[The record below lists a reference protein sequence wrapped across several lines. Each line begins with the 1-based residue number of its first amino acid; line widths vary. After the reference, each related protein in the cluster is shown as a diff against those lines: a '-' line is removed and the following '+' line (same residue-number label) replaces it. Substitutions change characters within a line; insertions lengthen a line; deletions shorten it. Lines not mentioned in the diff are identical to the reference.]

1 MLNKKLPIASAAAL
15 AIVAATLLMTATR
28 AYAQQEK
35 VLYSFGPTYQDASL
49 PAGLV
54 IDAAGNLYGTSS
66 YGAYDGGTVFELTP
80 TATGAW
86 TETVLYN
93 FCPQRPSCPD
103 GSLPN
108 PGLVFDAAGNL
119 YGTTRIGGAY
129 GIGSGGY
136 GTVFELSP
144 TSGGN
149 WTETV
154 LHSFGKGTDGAL
166 PYAGLTFD
174 TAGNLYGTTS
184 DNIYDGP
191 YGHGLYSSGTVYELS
206 PQVGGA
212 WAEKILHRW
221 YDEGQALYVGL
232 VLDAAG
238 NLYSSTTSGS
248 TRGGGAVFQLSP
260 AAGGYWP
267 EKVLSGS
274 GGISNLIF
282 DAAGNLYG
290 TRSFGGTYGGG
301 VAFELSPKAGGGWAE
316 KALYNFGGVGHG
328 LDGYQVSSG
337 LIFDAAGNLYGT
349 TEYGGGGG
357 QECGN
362 GMGVDGCGTVFRLT
376 PQADGTWTETVLY
389 LFGHGYHAKD
399 GAYPCCGLVFDA
411 AGDLYGTTLGGGAND
426 MGTAFEIKP

>member
-1 MLNKKLPIASAAAL
+1 LIKEIFMSRRANVVTILF
-15 AIVAATLLMTATR
+15 ATLIAFSVIATSH
-28 AYAQQEK
+28 AFAQQEK

-49 PAGLV
+49 PSGLV
-54 IDAAGNLYGTSS
+54 FDAAGNLYGTSN

-93 FCPQRPSCPD
+93 FCPQHPSCPD

-108 PGLVFDAAGNL
+108 PGLVFDGAGNL
-119 YGTTRIGGAY
+119 YGTTRIGGVY

-149 WTETV
+149 WSETV

-166 PYAGLTFD
+166 PYAGLILD
-174 TAGNLYGTTS
+174 AAGNLYGTTS
-184 DNIYDGP
+184 DNIYNGP
-191 YGHGLYSSGTVYELS
+191 YGYGLYSSGTVYELS

-248 TRGGGAVFQLSP
+248 SRGGGAVFQLSP
-260 AAGGYWP
+260 AA
-267 EKVLSGS
+267 S
-274 GGISNLIF
+274 
-282 DAAGNLYG
+282 
-290 TRSFGGTYGGG
+290 
-301 VAFELSPKAGGGWAE
+301 
-316 KALYNFGGVGHG
+316 
-328 LDGYQVSSG
+328 
-337 LIFDAAGNLYGT
+337 
-349 TEYGGGGG
+349 EY
-357 QECGN
+357 
-362 GMGVDGCGTVFRLT
+362 
-376 PQADGTWTETVLY
+376 
-389 LFGHGYHAKD
+389 
-399 GAYPCCGLVFDA
+399 
-411 AGDLYGTTLGGGAND
+411 
-426 MGTAFEIKP
+426 